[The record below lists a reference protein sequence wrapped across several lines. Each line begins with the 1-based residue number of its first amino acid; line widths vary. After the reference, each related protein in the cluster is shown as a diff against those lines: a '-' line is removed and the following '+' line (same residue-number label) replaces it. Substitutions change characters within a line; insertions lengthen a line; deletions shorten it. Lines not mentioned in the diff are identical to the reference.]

1 MKRIWGERGRRSRHY
16 QSQEVQQ
23 ARVTSIYIFTPTQ
36 PQALAVQKG
45 NKKKDITVVART
57 STFFYSS
64 AAKGG
69 HQSKTKAFFS
79 FKPDQHKLL
88 YVSIFFLTLQQF
100 NSFIV

>member
-23 ARVTSIYIFTPTQ
+23 ARVTSIYIHTHT
-36 PQALAVQKG
+36 ASSIGRSKRKQK
-45 NKKKDITVVART
+45 KISPLLPERLP
-57 STFFYSS
+57 FYSS